1 MEDGR
6 ASTTNGE
13 LTGAD
18 LPGDTPRAAAFTA
31 LSGGR
36 LLPNNVPAA
45 ANESAIASL
54 LPPDIQDGLS
64 ESGSRR
70 SSMQPRVPS
79 RQLLQT
85 ALDLAQ
91 KAVEMDK
98 NNDVAG
104 ALASYR
110 EAVSKLRVVMER
122 VGVDPTSDGK
132 RGGKNEEEGRT
143 LRGIHDAYMARI
155 TLLSAYESPP
165 DGDDGAAA
173 LALTNLTL
181 DSSVSSAATT
191 PPNHLAR
198 LNTNTEDSPNNNSDA
213 GPSTPQR
220 SPALSSISGRRQ
232 RSVDGADESED
243 TSIKDGLAPTDTS
256 SRASN
261 DEDDRPLPPLP
272 ASLVSSK
279 GASENN
285 PQSYLINSTTAQGTI
300 NQRRNNGTP
309 SMTSISE
316 LNASTSSEG
325 NPDGSVRKRTVSLR
339 GLNGDSASEMYVA
352 APLQAAFKSTLAP
365 PARLSGTA
373 HLSMRPDPQP
383 AEIAHRPF
391 HILRLLSTSMDASGT
406 GAYITSSIHI
416 DPGVWRAG
424 NLRSGGM
431 SKSISGA
438 KVIGIEAKTRV
449 CEALV
454 GHLEAIKSVGNV
466 FLDGQREERH
476 GVDVSSR
483 LTKAQIDQIARIG
496 DELGGLLD
504 GLDDEL
510 DSTYKALAGKG
521 VISSGAWNGKAK
533 TSWGSRISARVDKMS
548 RGSDSGERYVDIL
561 GQLFYA
567 AQVIDDHL
575 RCFTGPCTAAYH
587 ALPHKT
593 YKQIETRITR
603 AAQFFGA
610 VIVPFVLEDLRQ
622 FMLGYLKGGLQY
634 LED

>member
-1 MEDGR
+1 
-6 ASTTNGE
+6 
-13 LTGAD
+13 
-18 LPGDTPRAAAFTA
+18 
-31 LSGGR
+31 
-36 LLPNNVPAA
+36 
-45 ANESAIASL
+45 
-54 LPPDIQDGLS
+54 
-64 ESGSRR
+64 
-70 SSMQPRVPS
+70 
-79 RQLLQT
+79 
-85 ALDLAQ
+85 
-91 KAVEMDK
+91 
-98 NNDVAG
+98 
-104 ALASYR
+104 
-110 EAVSKLRVVMER
+110 
-122 VGVDPTSDGK
+122 
-132 RGGKNEEEGRT
+132 
-143 LRGIHDAYMARI
+143 MARI

-181 DSSVSSAATT
+181 DSSLSSAATT

-232 RSVDGADESED
+232 RSKQSKHSFGLDEEADLSGLDAAEGSEV

-256 SRASN
+256 PRGSL

-272 ASLVSSK
+272 ASLVGGK
-279 GASENN
+279 GASANST
-285 PQSYLINSTTAQGTI
+285 PGYLINSTTAQGTI

-316 LNASTSSEG
+316 LNASTSSEST
-325 NPDGSVRKRTVSLR
+325 PDGTSRRRTVSLR
-339 GLNGDSASEMYVA
+339 GLNGDAAGEMSVA
-352 APLQAAFKSTLAP
+352 GPLQAAFRSTLAP

-373 HLSMRPDPQP
+373 HLSLRPDPQP
-383 AEIAHRPF
+383 AEIIHRPF
-391 HILRLLSTSMDASGT
+391 HVLRLLSASMDASGT
-406 GAYITSSIHI
+406 GAYITSSIHV
-416 DPGVWRAG
+416 DPGMWRAG

-431 SKSISGA
+431 SKSGSGA
-438 KVIGIEAKTRV
+438 KVVGIEAKTRV

-454 GHLEAIKSVGNV
+454 GHLEAIKSVGAV

-476 GVDVSSR
+476 GIDVSSR
-483 LTKAQIDQIARIG
+483 LTKVQIDQIARVG
-496 DELGGLLD
+496 DEFGGLLD

-510 DSTYKALAGKG
+510 DSTYKALSGKG
-521 VISSGAWNGKAK
+521 VISSGAWNGKTK

-548 RGSDSGERYVDIL
+548 RGSDTGERYVDIL

-593 YKQIETRITR
+593 YKQIETRMTR

-610 VIVPFVLEDLRQ
+610 VILPFVLEDLRQ
-622 FMLGYLKGGLQY
+622 FMVSPRSLRSRRRRAENCSRGSAVATFWNRH
-634 LED
+634 

>member
-18 LPGDTPRAAAFTA
+18 LPGDTPRATAFAA
-31 LSGGR
+31 LSPPGGR
-36 LLPNNVPAA
+36 LLPNHVPAA

-104 ALASYR
+104 ALAAYR
-110 EAVSKLRVVMER
+110 DAVSKLRVVMER

-155 TLLSAYESPP
+155 TLLSAYESPG
-165 DGDDGAAA
+165 DGDDSAAA

-181 DSSVSSAATT
+181 DSNQSSAATT
-191 PPNHLAR
+191 PSNHPGR
-198 LNTNTEDSPNNNSDA
+198 LSTNPEDSTSNNSDA

-232 RSVDGADESED
+232 RKGSED
-243 TSIKDGLAPTDTS
+243 TSIKDGMAMTDTS

-272 ASLVSSK
+272 ASLAGSK
-279 GASENN
+279 GASDNSA
-285 PQSYLINSTTAQGTI
+285 QSYLINSTTAQGTI

-316 LNASTSSEG
+316 LNASVSSES
-325 NPDGSVRKRTVSLR
+325 NADGPARKRTVSLR
-339 GLNGDSASEMYVA
+339 GINGDSPTE
-352 APLQAAFKSTLAP
+352 LL
-365 PARLSGTA
+365 
-373 HLSMRPDPQP
+373 
-383 AEIAHRPF
+383 HRPF
-391 HILRLLSTSMDASGT
+391 HILRLLAASMDASGT
-406 GAYITSSIHI
+406 GAYITSSIHV

-424 NLRSGGM
+424 SLRSSSM
-431 SKSISGA
+431 SKSMSGA
-438 KVIGIEAKTRV
+438 KVVGIEAKTRV

-454 GHLEAIKSVGNV
+454 GHLEAIKSVAAV

-483 LTKAQIDQIARIG
+483 LTKAQIDQISRVG
-496 DELGGLLD
+496 DEFAGLLD
-504 GLDDEL
+504 ALDDEL

-521 VISSGAWNGKAK
+521 VISSGAWNGKTK

-567 AQVIDDHL
+567 AQSIDDHL

-593 YKQIETRITR
+593 YKQIETRVTR

>member
-104 ALASYR
+104 ALAAYR
-110 EAVSKLRVVMER
+110 DAVSKLRVVMER

-165 DGDDGAAA
+165 DCGDGAAA

-181 DSSVSSAATT
+181 DSSLSSAATT

-198 LNTNTEDSPNNNSDA
+198 LNTNTDDSPNNNSDA

-232 RSVDGADESED
+232 RNGSED

-256 SRASN
+256 SRPSN

-325 NPDGSVRKRTVSLR
+325 NPDGSIRKRTVSLR

-373 HLSMRPDPQP
+373 HLSTRPDPQP
-383 AEIAHRPF
+383 AEIVHRPF

-454 GHLEAIKSVGNV
+454 GHLEAIKSVGTV

-483 LTKAQIDQIARIG
+483 LTKVQIDQIARVG
-496 DELGGLLD
+496 DEFGGLLD